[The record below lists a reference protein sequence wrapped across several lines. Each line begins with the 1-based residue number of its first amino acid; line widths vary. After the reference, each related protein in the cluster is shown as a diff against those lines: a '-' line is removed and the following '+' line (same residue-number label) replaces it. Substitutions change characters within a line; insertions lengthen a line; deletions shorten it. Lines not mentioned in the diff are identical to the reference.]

1 MHVSITRDFLA
12 SLPTLPGVYRMI
24 DAAGAVLYVGKAKD
38 LKKRVSSYFQKSD
51 QSPRIQLMLRSV
63 DRIDTTVTRT
73 EAEALLLENN
83 LIKGLKPRFNIL
95 FRDDKSYPYL
105 LLTGHRF
112 PRLAY
117 FRGTPKKADQAFGP
131 YPNSYAVRESIQL
144 LQKVFQ
150 LRTCEDTV
158 FANRSRPCLLHQIKR
173 CTAPCVNLVTPD
185 TYARD
190 VAEAA
195 QLLKGEAS
203 ALTEALTAQMN
214 AAAEALDFETAA
226 FLRDRLRM
234 LATVREKQFVDT
246 TGSEADADVVAV
258 AEAGGVIAVNLT
270 MIRGGR
276 HLGDRSFFPQHG
288 EGATLAEALEAF
300 LLQHYLDHPVPTRIF
315 VSEAI
320 EADALEALL
329 TEQYLSGESL
339 QVKLLPSTGMGRLAE
354 SAATADSYTF
364 AKRMIRP
371 YPPGNVRVNNVMWPT
386 VILGQM
392 ALTWAHRDRMQQTV
406 YLVTQAE
413 GNIGPEAGT
422 TYTVRIYN
430 ENLGLQKTLTGLTT
444 TAWTYLTADE
454 ATDSGLGRINGK
466 FKVEIEAVRAG
477 LPELPAAMQA
487 RFQADY
493 GVSAYDAAV
502 LTGSRALADFFEA
515 AARACG
521 QGKLAANWVM
531 GELSAALNKAELDI
545 AQSPVSATQLG
556 TLITRIQDGTLSGK
570 LAKQVFEGL
579 WEGAGEVDAII
590 EARGLKQMS
599 DSGEL
604 EKIVDDVL
612 AANPKS
618 VEEFRSGKEKAFNAL
633 VGQVMKASR
642 GKANPAQVNELL
654 KARLR

>member
-1 MHVSITRDFLA
+1 MAVDKDFLA

-329 TEQYLSGESL
+329 SEQAGRKVVVQHRATGERRVWIAMAQANARLSAERRSADRT
-339 QVKLLPSTGMGRLAE
+339 QQSQRLA
-354 SAATADSYTF
+354 
-364 AKRMIRP
+364 
-371 YPPGNVRVNNVMWPT
+371 
-386 VILGQM
+386 
-392 ALTWAHRDRMQQTV
+392 
-406 YLVTQAE
+406 
-413 GNIGPEAGT
+413 
-422 TYTVRIYN
+422 
-430 ENLGLQKTLTGLTT
+430 
-444 TAWTYLTADE
+444 
-454 ATDSGLGRINGK
+454 
-466 FKVEIEAVRAG
+466 
-477 LPELPAAMQA
+477 
-487 RFQADY
+487 
-493 GVSAYDAAV
+493 
-502 LTGSRALADFFEA
+502 ALADTLDLPALKRIECFDISHT
-515 AARACG
+515 
-521 QGKLAANWVM
+521 M
-531 GELSAALNKAELDI
+531 GEATIASCVVYEGDDLKKADYRRYNIAGITPGDDYAAMRAALVK
-545 AQSPVSATQLG
+545 
-556 TLITRIQDGTLSGK
+556 R
-570 LAKQVFEGL
+570 FH
-579 WEGAGEVDAII
+579 
-590 EARGLKQMS
+590 
-599 DSGEL
+599 
-604 EKIVDDVL
+604 
-612 AANPKS
+612 KS
-618 VEEFRSGKEKAFNAL
+618 VEENGVLPDLLLIDGGK
-633 VGQVMKASR
+633 GQISSAVEAMTELGLGEVLLLGVAKGETRKPGLETLIFADGRELKLAKDHPGFHLIQQVRDEAHRFAITGHRAKR
-642 GKANPAQVNELL
+642 GKARMQSTLDDIPGIGPKRRKQLLEHFGGLQGVKDAGVDALASVNGISRELAETIYGAL
-654 KARLR
+654 H